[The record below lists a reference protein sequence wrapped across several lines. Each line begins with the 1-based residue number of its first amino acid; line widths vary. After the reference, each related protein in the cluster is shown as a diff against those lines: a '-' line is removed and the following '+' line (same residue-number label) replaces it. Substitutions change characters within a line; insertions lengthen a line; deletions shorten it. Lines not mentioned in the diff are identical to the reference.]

1 MKRSVILL
9 TLLAAGA
16 LLILGVAS
24 DILCQGVLRVPRRQ
38 VIAPPAVGVDW
49 RDAAVT
55 AGDGVVL
62 RGWFATA
69 PAHGD
74 DCVVALHGVADTSA
88 SAAGFAPMFLA
99 GGYSVLA
106 PDSRAHGRS
115 GGDLVTYGVLERHD
129 ALAWARW
136 LRQRGCRRIYGLG
149 ESLGA
154 AVLIQAAAIEPAFR
168 AIVAECSYAD
178 LRTVGEYRV
187 RRIAGRAAPLA
198 GLLVESAI
206 VYARLRYGV
215 DLRDASP
222 EAAIARTRTPILLI
236 HGLADAETPPENS
249 RRLARANPDAPLWL
263 TPGARHVGASAA
275 APAEFR
281 WRVLAWFAEHR

>member
-1 MKRSVILL
+1 MRRFVILL

-24 DILCQGVLRVPRRQ
+24 DVLCQGVLRVPRRP
-38 VIAPPAVGVDW
+38 AKSPPAVGVTW

-55 AGDGVVL
+55 ARDGVVL
-62 RGWFATA
+62 RGWFAPA
-69 PAHGD
+69 PGGGD
-74 DCVVALHGVADTSA
+74 GCVMAMHGVADTSA
-88 SAAGFAPMFLA
+88 SAAGFAPMFLSS
-99 GGYSVLA
+99 GYSVLA

-136 LRQRGCRRIYGLG
+136 LRGQGCRRIYGLG

-206 VYARLRYGV
+206 VYARLRYGL

-222 EAAIARTRTPILLI
+222 EAAIARASTPILLI
-236 HGLADAETPPENS
+236 HGLADVETPPENS
-249 RRLARANPDAPLWL
+249 RRLARANPRGPLWL
-263 TPGARHVGASAA
+263 APGAGHVGAAAA

-281 WRVLAWFAEHR
+281 RRVLAWFAAYR